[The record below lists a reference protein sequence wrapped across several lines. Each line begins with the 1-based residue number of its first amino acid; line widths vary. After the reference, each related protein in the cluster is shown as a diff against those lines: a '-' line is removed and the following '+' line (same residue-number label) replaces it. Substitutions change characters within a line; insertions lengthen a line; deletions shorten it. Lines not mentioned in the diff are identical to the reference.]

1 MERNGDGRALASGDR
16 WSGGWHGPVEGLA
29 AHSLEQTVGAGTVE
43 IDHHVGG
50 EQRQRHGLVG
60 QASTGDLEERE
71 EARGS
76 RMLTS
81 LQRRARGGRRNPAG
95 EVRRPDGPAGA
106 RPSRRLGG
114 RSAGMTSS
122 AWGEEEEAMA
132 REAVVSFGGAWR

>member
-1 MERNGDGRALASGDR
+1 MLASGEHS
-16 WSGGWHGPVEGLA
+16 SGGRHGSDEGLA
-29 AHSLEQTVGAGTVE
+29 AHPLELLAGAGTVG
-43 IDHHVGG
+43 IDHHVGV
-50 EQRQRHGLVG
+50 EWWQRHGLIDR
-60 QASTGDLEERE
+60 ASTRHGEERG

-76 RMLTS
+76 LRLTS

-95 EVRRPDGPAGA
+95 EVRRPDGLAGA

>member
-1 MERNGDGRALASGDR
+1 MID
-16 WSGGWHGPVEGLA
+16 GWHGPVEGLA
-29 AHSLEQTVGAGTVE
+29 AHSLGQTVGAGTVE

-60 QASTGDLEERE
+60 QASTGDVEERE

-106 RPSRRLGG
+106 RQSRGLEGL
-114 RSAGMTSS
+114 
-122 AWGEEEEAMA
+122 
-132 REAVVSFGGAWR
+132 WRGVDGLSTG

>member
-1 MERNGDGRALASGDR
+1 MELLA
-16 WSGGWHGPVEGLA
+16 
-29 AHSLEQTVGAGTVE
+29 GAGTVG
-43 IDHHVGG
+43 IDHHVGVAW
-50 EQRQRHGLVG
+50 RQRHGLVG
-60 QASTGDLEERE
+60 RAPTKPAVEMG

-81 LQRRARGGRRNPAG
+81 LQMRDRGGRRNPAG

-114 RSAGMTSS
+114 RGAETTSS